1 RHVLRQNPNAKIC
14 ILYEDNDFGRD
25 YTAGV
30 RDVLGDKYAATVRE
44 ATYEFPD
51 ASNDRQIVEL
61 KSIGCNAL
69 IAAILP
75 PFAVQA
81 IRKVPALGWK
91 PMFFMNNVSAS
102 VSVILQPAG
111 LESSVG

>member
-1 RHVLRQNPNAKIC
+1 M
-14 ILYEDNDFGRD
+14 
-25 YTAGV
+25 

-44 ATYEFPD
+44 ATYEFTD
-51 ASNDRQIVEL
+51 ASIDRQIVEL

-81 IRKVPALGWK
+81 IRKVHDLGWK
-91 PMFFMNNVSAS
+91 PMFFMNNISAS
-102 VSVILQPAG
+102 VSYHPPAG
-111 LESSVG
+111 GAREQRRFVVVGLCQGPP